1 METLTIVAWI
11 SLCAGGL
18 SAIVVYVDI
27 SMGRYQPMP
36 IMNLVWPITALY
48 MGPIGIFAYWK
59 YARVPLPERGA
70 SGSSHSGVGEMSS
83 AGDMGEEMTWALY
96 TCPMHPEIEQDE
108 PGACPKC
115 GMGLVPGGANMGM
128 MDQGEKPITFK
139 SIFISATHCGAGCAV
154 ADLLSETLIFV
165 LGITLFG
172 AAIWAGFVIDY
183 FVALA
188 FGIAFQY
195 YNIMPMRPD
204 LTPREGVWE
213 AAKADVLSL
222 TAFQVG
228 MYSWMLGVYFMF
240 EGTLMAN
247 SPVFWWMMQ
256 IAMGFGLITNF
267 PVNYLLIR
275 WGIKHPCA

>member
-1 METLTIVAWI
+1 METLTILAWI
-11 SLCAGGL
+11 SICAGGL
-18 SAIVVYVDI
+18 SAIIVYVDI
-27 SMGRYQPMP
+27 NMGRYQPMP

-70 SGSSHSGVGEMSS
+70 SGSSHSGVGEVSS
-83 AGDMGEEMTWALY
+83 AGDMGEEMT
-96 TCPMHPEIEQDE
+96 C
-108 PGACPKC
+108 GAS
-115 GMGLVPGGANMGM
+115 MGM
-128 MDQGEKPITFK
+128 NDEGEKPITFK

-165 LGITLFG
+165 LGVTLFG
-172 AAIWAGFVIDY
+172 AAIWAGFIIDY

-204 LTPREGVWE
+204 LTPGEGVLE

-240 EGTLMAN
+240 QGTVMAN

-256 IAMGFGLITNF
+256 IAMCFGLVTNF

-275 WGIKHPCA
+275 WGIKQPCV